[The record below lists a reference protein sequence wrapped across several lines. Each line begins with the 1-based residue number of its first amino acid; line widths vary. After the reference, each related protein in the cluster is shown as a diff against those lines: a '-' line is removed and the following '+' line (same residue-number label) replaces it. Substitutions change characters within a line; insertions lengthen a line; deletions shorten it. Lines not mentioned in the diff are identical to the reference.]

1 MQSLRQG
8 FRACNVP
15 RGGLRKKRGRKQDE
29 VEAGA
34 KLGWAPSENLTQP
47 DATGSSGADTAQ
59 SVGPTMRQGATFPM
73 LAGLWLQTDLLGV
86 GEVTFQGSSSREQS
100 SCESSQPSPSSCGRG
115 MPGWEED
122 LGAGGGAGVSSPHYS
137 SAPRSGIT
145 SSHTYNTCCSVHGG
159 RTCV

>member
-1 MQSLRQG
+1 MRSLRQG

-15 RGGLRKKRGRKQDE
+15 RWGLRRKRGRKQDE

-73 LAGLWLQTDLLGV
+73 LAGLWLQEGKIATKYRRL
-86 GEVTFQGSSSREQS
+86 R
-100 SCESSQPSPSSCGRG
+100 CNNRRK
-115 MPGWEED
+115 
-122 LGAGGGAGVSSPHYS
+122 AGKGLSN
-137 SAPRSGIT
+137 SG
-145 SSHTYNTCCSVHGG
+145 HF
-159 RTCV
+159 